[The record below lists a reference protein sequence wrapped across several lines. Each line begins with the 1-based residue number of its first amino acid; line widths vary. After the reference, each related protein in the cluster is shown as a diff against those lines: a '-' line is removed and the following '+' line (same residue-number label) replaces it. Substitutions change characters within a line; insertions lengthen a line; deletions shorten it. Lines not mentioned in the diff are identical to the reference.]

1 MDQEEFKKRLENLSP
16 RRREVLNKL
25 LTGQSYEAIAKS
37 LGIAEGTL
45 RKHVSAIYDE
55 LVGDQFPDKSRI
67 RFSDLE
73 TLIHKYQPSLL
84 KKSSPLPSPR
94 DTYIE
99 RPPIERVCQQEIQ
112 QPGALL
118 FIKAPPKMGKTM
130 LLSQVIRNIPQ
141 EDYRSVVLSVR
152 LAAKDSINT
161 QTHQEEDKKNIN
173 DLLYWF
179 CTSVTQMLLLSGE
192 TIGNKEKNNIS
203 NQQEFE
209 KFWETSLGDSL
220 VKCTT
225 FFEKYLLSEKKPLVL
240 GLDDLDFL
248 DFDSQFN
255 ENIASDFFMMLR
267 AWHEKAAIS
276 PIWDNLRLI
285 LVMSR
290 ENTLNSLNRSSPLA
304 NIGTHIKLPDFTQD
318 QVTDLALRYQLN
330 WKNEQIEKLMNL
342 VEGHPYL
349 IHEAMENIARWG
361 KNLEDI
367 LENATTA
374 AGIYNSYL
382 LDILQQFKIEIDKD
396 KKPVIANPTLD
407 EEKRTK
413 NKIEYQEKIGSLKS
427 PLLESF
433 KELIN
438 NREVKRLEP
447 RIRDILDELGLIKL
461 KGNLIILRCELYGQF
476 FRQQLQYL
484 EN

>member
-25 LTGQSYEAIAKS
+25 LTGQSYEAMADS

-84 KKSSPLPSPR
+84 RKSSPLPSPR

-99 RPPIERVCQQEIQ
+99 LPHIERVCQQGIQ
-112 QPGALL
+112 QLGALL
-118 FIKAPPKMGKTM
+118 VIKAPPKMGKTM

-161 QTHQEEDKKNIN
+161 QTHQGEDKKNTN

-192 TIGNKEKNNIS
+192 TIENKNKDKIS

-209 KFWETSLGDSL
+209 KFWKTALGPSP

-225 FFEKYLLSEKKPLVL
+225 FFEQYLLSADKPLVL

-248 DFDSQFN
+248 DFNSQFN
-255 ENIASDFFMMLR
+255 ENVASDFFCMLR
-267 AWHEKAAIS
+267 SWHEKAAIS

-285 LVMSR
+285 VIQSKDY
-290 ENTLNSLNRSSPLA
+290 TLHTTNRSTFA
-304 NIGTHIKLPDFTQD
+304 NLGIHIKLEDFTQD
-318 QVTDLALRYQLN
+318 QVKKLALRYHLN
-330 WKNEQIEKLMNL
+330 WKDEQIENLMKL

-349 IHEAMENIARWG
+349 INQAMENITRWG

-367 LENATTA
+367 LENAATA
-374 AGIYNSYL
+374 EGIYYIHLVALLRKLQIEINKDKKLAWENSYL
-382 LDILQQFKIEIDKD
+382 DSKSENINEINDCEQ
-396 KKPVIANPTLD
+396 IIT
-407 EEKRTK
+407 
-413 NKIEYQEKIGSLKS
+413 LKS
-427 PLLESF
+427 TLLESF
-433 KELIN
+433 KELVN
-438 NREVKRLEP
+438 NREVKKLEP
-447 RIRDILDELGLIKL
+447 RIREILDELGLIKPN
-461 KGNLIILRCELYGQF
+461 GNLVIIRCELYRQF
-476 FRQQLQYL
+476 FQAQLQYL
-484 EN
+484 DN